1 MLKAF
6 KMANCGYQWKKSMY
20 ITTFLWIYVYHWIIK
35 LKKQI
40 LQIYKRAKPMLV
52 KITKKGNLEE
62 EYTLRQ
68 DGIGFFLFLSLQK
81 RDANYKEYSLI

>member
-1 MLKAF
+1 
-6 KMANCGYQWKKSMY
+6 
-20 ITTFLWIYVYHWIIK
+20 
-35 LKKQI
+35 
-40 LQIYKRAKPMLV
+40 MLV